1 MPKSSAADRRLRL
14 SVETAHSVTAGDAQL
29 GAPLQ
34 HIPRPK
40 RINLMGISCA
50 VFTSVST
57 IAVENY
63 ADMARRRLSANLTV
77 NPDFVQPIE
86 RAQKQATQ
94 CISDTSAR

>member
-1 MPKSSAADRRLRL
+1 
-14 SVETAHSVTAGDAQL
+14 
-29 GAPLQ
+29 
-34 HIPRPK
+34 
-40 RINLMGISCA
+40 MGISCA

-63 ADMARRRLSANLTV
+63 AEMARRRLSANLTV